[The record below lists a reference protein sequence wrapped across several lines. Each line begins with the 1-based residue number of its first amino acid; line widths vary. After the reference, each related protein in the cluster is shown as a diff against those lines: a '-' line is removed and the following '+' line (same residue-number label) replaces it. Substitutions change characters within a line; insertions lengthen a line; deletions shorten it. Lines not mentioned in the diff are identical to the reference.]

1 MAGLLDVTCV
11 VYLDNILIY
20 SCDSAAH
27 TRHVKEVL
35 QRLRQYNLYA
45 KLSKCQF
52 SVTQTDF
59 LGYIL
64 HPDGVAIEL
73 SRVKTIEEWPE
84 PQSYKN
90 IQVFLRF
97 ANFYRRFIANFSTIA
112 SPLSDMLKGIK
123 KGKKTGAFVLTSSMQ
138 AVFQRLRDAF
148 TKALVLAHFDREN
161 QSGSK
166 LMPQDMR

>member
-1 MAGLLDVTCV
+1 MAGLLDVTYV
-11 VYLDNILIY
+11 VYLDDILIY
-20 SCDSAAH
+20 SCDSAVH
-27 TRHVKEVL
+27 TQHVKEVL

-52 SVTQTDF
+52 SITQTNF

-64 HPDGVAIEL
+64 RPDGVAMEL

-84 PQSYKN
+84 PRNYRD

-112 SPLSDMLKGIK
+112 SLLSDMLKVIK
-123 KGKKTGAFVLTSSMQ
+123 KGKKTGVFMLTESAKTAFK
-138 AVFQRLRDAF
+138 RLHNAF
-148 TKALVLAHFDREN
+148 TKA
-161 QSGSK
+161 
-166 LMPQDMR
+166 P

>member
-11 VYLDNILIY
+11 IYLDDILIY

-64 HPDGVAIEL
+64 YPDGVAMEL

-84 PQSYKN
+84 P
-90 IQVFLRF
+90 
-97 ANFYRRFIANFSTIA
+97 
-112 SPLSDMLKGIK
+112 
-123 KGKKTGAFVLTSSMQ
+123 
-138 AVFQRLRDAF
+138 
-148 TKALVLAHFDREN
+148 
-161 QSGSK
+161 
-166 LMPQDMR
+166 

>member
-11 VYLDNILIY
+11 IYLDNILIY

-35 QRLRQYNLYA
+35 ERLRQYNLYA

-59 LGYIL
+59 LGYTL
-64 HPDGVAIEL
+64 RPNGVAMEV

-84 PQSYKN
+84 PRSYRD
-90 IQVFLRF
+90 IQVFLGF
-97 ANFYRRFIANFSTIA
+97 ANFYRRFIANFSMIA

-123 KGKKTGAFVLTSSMQ
+123 KGKKTGAFMIIDITQ
-138 AVFQRLRDAF
+138 G
-148 TKALVLAHFDREN
+148 E
-161 QSGSK
+161 
-166 LMPQDMR
+166 